1 MKKILIP
8 LLGAAVAFSGCH
20 HHSNKVKPSPTVAT
34 DAEREFMQRWVD
46 QRVHDYL
53 TQGKF
58 ANEDD
63 ARAQATKDFYREYPY
78 TTLAQKAGMGA
89 PEPK

>member
-1 MKKILIP
+1 MKKIPIY
-8 LLGAAVAFSGCH
+8 LLGAAVALSGCH
-20 HHSNKVKPSPTVAT
+20 HRPHKPKPSPAVAT
-34 DAEREFMQRWVD
+34 EVEKEFMQRWVD

-53 TQGKF
+53 TQGTF
-58 ANEDD
+58 ANDAA
-63 ARAQATKDFYREYPY
+63 ARAQATQDFYKQYPY